1 MSEQFPSAEQRSKVQ
16 VNTSTRG
23 ADVTVTVYV
32 GTSHTELSEA
42 GDLALAEYRR
52 VMRELSDKTMAAF
65 AAEANRPR

>member
-23 ADVTVTVYV
+23 ADVTVTVYT
-32 GTSHTELSEA
+32 GTTQGELREA